1 MKQDINTNR
10 RRDRHNKKGGK
21 KKSLDIDFASL
32 NKDTEGKAVGEFD
45 QGGNSD
51 DPDTIIGGASASS
64 VIQNNNEKIQ
74 YYDSQTVKSDSNIA
88 QHQPAE
94 KVAQKTPTEIE
105 NKDTPRKIVI
115 ENPGNILRAAREAR
129 NMTQEDI
136 AKWMKLDVR
145 LIDALERGDDSL
157 MPETVYRVGYL
168 RSYAKLVEL
177 SPDAVIGKQASYSKT
192 PRFEPQVKE
201 KNLINEFL
209 QQLSQLFPS
218 QWAST
223 IKDNDIKRGTFL
235 AISVISFI
243 AIAWTTASLLRSN
256 QEATSQD
263 LQKTM
268 TQESAE
274 LNSDTIRTTSLEI
287 NVPKSNS
294 VSKNKRLVSLIPERT
309 VSTLVIN
316 FSADSWVDIRDATGE
331 RLIRRLGLAG
341 MSKGVSGV
349 APFQVL
355 IGYGPGVS
363 ITYNG
368 KPYSFA
374 NYQGKRVARFIIA
387 AESPAN

>member
-1 MKQDINTNR
+1 
-10 RRDRHNKKGGK
+10 
-21 KKSLDIDFASL
+21 
-32 NKDTEGKAVGEFD
+32 
-45 QGGNSD
+45 
-51 DPDTIIGGASASS
+51 
-64 VIQNNNEKIQ
+64 
-74 YYDSQTVKSDSNIA
+74 
-88 QHQPAE
+88 
-94 KVAQKTPTEIE
+94 
-105 NKDTPRKIVI
+105 
-115 ENPGNILRAAREAR
+115 
-129 NMTQEDI
+129 
-136 AKWMKLDVR
+136 
-145 LIDALERGDDSL
+145 
-157 MPETVYRVGYL
+157 
-168 RSYAKLVEL
+168 
-177 SPDAVIGKQASYSKT
+177 
-192 PRFEPQVKE
+192 
-201 KNLINEFL
+201 
-209 QQLSQLFPS
+209 
-218 QWAST
+218 
-223 IKDNDIKRGTFL
+223 
-235 AISVISFI
+235 
-243 AIAWTTASLLRSN
+243 LRSN

-287 NVPKSNS
+287 SVPKSNS

-387 AESPAN
+387 PESPAN